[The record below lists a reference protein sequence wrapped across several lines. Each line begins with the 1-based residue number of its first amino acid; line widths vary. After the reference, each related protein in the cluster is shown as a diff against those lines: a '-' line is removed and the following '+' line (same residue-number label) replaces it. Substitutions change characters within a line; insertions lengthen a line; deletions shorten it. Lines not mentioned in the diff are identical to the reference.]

1 MTDST
6 RANTSTA
13 DPSGDEDI
21 APRTAVG
28 AIAGLLAGD
37 GFLSSGERAT
47 LRRVDPA
54 CPVTPALWR
63 VLGQTY
69 QLAPDGLPE
78 AQKRRWERRWGL
90 LILGMAHVPGLHR
103 YEVPLGEAL
112 AHAGWS
118 EVRFVRLMEAGAD
131 TLPVLV
137 RRMAQYLASKE
148 QPANWDD
155 VRQLLFSVDR
165 GHGEDVRLRIART
178 YYRTLYAQE
187 QDD

>member
-6 RANTSTA
+6 LANTSA
-13 DPSGDEDI
+13 DPTGNEEVS
-21 APRTAVG
+21 PRVAVG
-28 AIAGLLAGD
+28 TIAGLLAGD

-63 VLGQTY
+63 VLGQTH
-69 QLAPDGLPE
+69 QLAPDGLSE
-78 AQKRRWERRWGL
+78 DQKRRWERRWGL

-103 YEVPLGEAL
+103 YEVALGAAL
-112 AHAGWS
+112 AQAGWS
-118 EVRFVRLMEAGAD
+118 EMRFVRLMEAGAD
-131 TLPVLV
+131 ALPVLV

-165 GHGEDVRLRIART
+165 DYSEDVRLRIARS

>member
-6 RANTSTA
+6 PADTSAAPTSNEEVSPRA
-13 DPSGDEDI
+13 
-21 APRTAVG
+21 AVG
-28 AIAGLLAGD
+28 TIAGLLAGD

-47 LRRVDPA
+47 LRRVDPQ

-63 VLGQTY
+63 VLGQTH
-69 QLAPDGLPE
+69 QLAPDRLPE
-78 AQKRRWERRWGL
+78 DQKRRWERRWGL

-103 YEVPLGEAL
+103 YEVPLGAAL
-112 AHAGWS
+112 ARAGWS
-118 EVRFVRLMEAGAD
+118 EMRFVRLMEAGAD
-131 TLPVLV
+131 ALPVLI

-165 GHGEDVRLRIART
+165 DYGEDVRLRIARS

-187 QDD
+187 EGE

>member
-1 MTDST
+1 M
-6 RANTSTA
+6 AHSTA
-13 DPSGDEDI
+13 ADASNADPPSEADI
-21 APRTAVG
+21 APRAAVG
-28 AIAGLLAGD
+28 TIAGLLAGD

-63 VLGQTY
+63 VLGATQ
-69 QLAPDGLPE
+69 QLDAPPWITQDG
-78 AQKRRWERRWGL
+78 WERRWGL

-103 YEVPLGEAL
+103 YEVSLGESL
-112 AHAGWS
+112 AQAGWS
-118 EVRFVRLMEAGAD
+118 EMRFVRLMEAGAD
-131 TLPVLV
+131 ALPVLI

-155 VRQLLFSVDR
+155 VRQLLFSLDR
-165 GHGEDVRLRIART
+165 DYSEDVRLRIARS

>member
-1 MTDST
+1 
-6 RANTSTA
+6 
-13 DPSGDEDI
+13 
-21 APRTAVG
+21 
-28 AIAGLLAGD
+28 
-37 GFLSSGERAT
+37 LSSGERAA

-63 VLGQTY
+63 VLNQTH
-69 QLAPDGLPE
+69 QHAPDGLFE
-78 AQKRRWERRWGL
+78 EQKRRWERRWGL

-112 AHAGWS
+112 ARAGWS
-118 EVRFVRLMEAGAD
+118 EMRFVRLMEASAD
-131 TLPVLV
+131 ALPVLV

-165 GHGEDVRLRIART
+165 DYSEDVRLRIARS

-187 QDD
+187 EGE

>member
-6 RANTSTA
+6 RADTSTA

-28 AIAGLLAGD
+28 TIAGLLAGD

-63 VLGQTY
+63 VLGATQ
-69 QLAPDGLPE
+69 QLDAPPWITQDD
-78 AQKRRWERRWGL
+78 WERRWGL
-90 LILGMAHVPGLHR
+90 LILGMAHLPGLHR

-112 AHAGWS
+112 AQAGWS
-118 EVRFVRLMEAGAD
+118 EMRFVRLMEAGAD
-131 TLPVLV
+131 ALPVLV

-165 GHGEDVRLRIART
+165 DYSEDVRLRIARS

-187 QDD
+187 EGE

>member
-1 MTDST
+1 MTDSSHT
-6 RANTSTA
+6 DTTAA
-13 DPSGDEDI
+13 DPPSETDI

-28 AIAGLLAGD
+28 TIAGLLAGD

-47 LRRVDPA
+47 LRRVDPE

-63 VLGQTY
+63 VLGQTH
-69 QLAPDGLPE
+69 QLAPDGLTE
-78 AQKRRWERRWGL
+78 EQKRRWERRWGL

-103 YEVPLGEAL
+103 YEVPLGAAL
-112 AHAGWS
+112 AQAGWS
-118 EVRFVRLMEAGAD
+118 EMRFVRLMEADAKA
-131 TLPVLV
+131 LPVLI

-165 GHGEDVRLRIART
+165 DYGEDVRLRIARS
-178 YYRTLYAQE
+178 YYRALYAQE
-187 QDD
+187 DE

>member
-1 MTDST
+1 MP
-6 RANTSTA
+6 NT
-13 DPSGDEDI
+13 PSDVSSAEASSPEAAVRPG
-21 APRTAVG
+21 RAVG
-28 AIAGLLAGD
+28 QIAGLLSGE
-37 GFLSSGERAT
+37 GFLSTGEIAT
-47 LRRVDPA
+47 LRRVDPE

-63 VLGQTY
+63 VLGQTR
-69 QLAPDGLPE
+69 QLDAPTWI
-78 AQKRRWERRWGL
+78 AQADWERRWGL

-103 YEVPLGEAL
+103 YEVSLGDAL
-112 AHAGWS
+112 ARAGWS
-118 EVRFVRLMEAGAD
+118 EMRFVRLMEADAD
-131 TLPVLV
+131 ALPVLI

-165 GHGEDVRLRIART
+165 DYGEDVRLRIARS

>member
-1 MTDST
+1 M
-6 RANTSTA
+6 ANSIPADTST
-13 DPSGDEDI
+13 DPTSDEEVS
-21 APRTAVG
+21 PRAAVG
-28 AIAGLLAGD
+28 TIAGLLAGD
-37 GFLSSGERAT
+37 GFLSSGERAA

-63 VLGQTY
+63 VLDQAH
-69 QLAPDGLPE
+69 QLAPDELFE
-78 AQKRRWERRWGL
+78 EQMRRWERRWGL

-112 AHAGWS
+112 AQSGWS
-118 EVRFVRLMEAGAD
+118 EMRFVRLMEASSDA
-131 TLPVLV
+131 LPVLV

-165 GHGEDVRLRIART
+165 DYSVDVRLRIARS

-187 QDD
+187 EGE